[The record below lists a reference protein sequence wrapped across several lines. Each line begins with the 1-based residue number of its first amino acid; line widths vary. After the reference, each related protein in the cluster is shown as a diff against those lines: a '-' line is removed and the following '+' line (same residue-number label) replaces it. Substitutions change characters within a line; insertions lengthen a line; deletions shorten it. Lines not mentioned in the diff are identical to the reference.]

1 MTIGGTRRGY
11 FKFKEKT
18 MNVRWLAAACAAFLV
33 GNPALADDLRVGVLL
48 PLTGPSAD
56 GGRDMQRGFEI
67 ATEMQNEQGGIN
79 GRKVVLVVAD
89 AVDVKT
95 GRSEAERLIQVE
107 GAKVIMGT
115 YVSAI
120 AFAASEVAER
130 AGTFYWE
137 VNSVADAI
145 TERGFKHT
153 FRPSI
158 KGSNVGQVGIDFI
171 KGELAPKLSIAPD
184 KLRLVIVFEDSIFGS
199 TAAKAIEQYAKNAG
213 VPVIE
218 SVSYN
223 RSSND
228 LSSVV
233 LRARSARPDVVFI
246 ASYIPDG
253 TLFLK
258 QSKQMGLRPKAI
270 FTYGVF
276 NDMNV
281 KEALGEDIEN
291 LFCVSWPAGGVEPE
305 KLTAEAGREYASFS
319 ARFKERY
326 KVDRVPQFSAAAFA
340 GATALYRE
348 VLAKAPSLD
357 PGALRTAAL
366 AVDVPEGSS
375 AYGFGIKFGPDG
387 QNQRSY
393 NVTWQWQGGQPSI
406 VWPARL
412 ATRPPNFDR
421 PLGR

>member
-1 MTIGGTRRGY
+1 M
-11 FKFKEKT
+11 KT
-18 MNVRWLAAACAAFLV
+18 RWLAVACFALAMTGAAA
-33 GNPALADDLRVGVLL
+33 ADDLRIGVLL
-48 PLTGPSAD
+48 PLTGPSSD

-67 ATEMQNEQGGIN
+67 ATEMQNDQGGVN
-79 GRKVVLVVAD
+79 GRKVTLVTAD
-89 AVDVKT
+89 AADVKT

-120 AFAASEVAER
+120 AFAATEVAER
-130 AGTFYWE
+130 ARVFYWE

-145 TERGFKHT
+145 TDRGFKYT

-158 KGSNVGQVGIDFI
+158 KGSNVGQVGVDFI
-171 KGELAPKLSIAPD
+171 KGELAPKLGIAPD
-184 KLRLVIVFEDSIFGS
+184 KLRLVIVSEDSIFGS
-199 TAAKAIEQYAKNAG
+199 TAAKAIEQYAKGANMQ
-213 VPVIE
+213 VVE

-223 RSSND
+223 RASND

-281 KEALGEDIEN
+281 KEALGDDIEN

-305 KLTAEAGREYASFS
+305 KLTPEAGRDYAAFS
-319 ARFKERY
+319 SRFKDRF

-340 GATALYRE
+340 GASTLYRQ

-357 PGALRTAAL
+357 ADALRKSAL
-366 AVDVPEGSS
+366 AVDVPDGSS

-387 QNQRSY
+387 QNERSH
-393 NVTWQWQGGQPSI
+393 NVVWQWQAGTPSI
-406 VWPARL
+406 VWPAQL
-412 ATRPPNFDR
+412 ATRPPSFER

>member
-1 MTIGGTRRGY
+1 MKIS
-11 FKFKEKT
+11 
-18 MNVRWLAAACAAFLV
+18 WLTAACAAL
-33 GNPALADDLRVGVLL
+33 ALTGAASAEDLRVGVLL
-48 PLTGPSAD
+48 PLTGPSSD

-67 ATEMQNEQGGIN
+67 ATEMQNEQGGVN
-79 GRKVVLVVAD
+79 GRKIALVAAD

-120 AFAASEVAER
+120 AFAATEVAER
-130 AGTFYWE
+130 ARAFYWE

-145 TERGFKHT
+145 TERGFKYT

-158 KGSNVGQVGIDFI
+158 KGSNVGQVGVDFI

-184 KLRLVIVFEDSIFGS
+184 KLRLAIVWEDSIFGS

-213 VPVIE
+213 VPVVE

-223 RSSND
+223 RTSND

-281 KEALGEDIEN
+281 KEALGDDIEN

-305 KLTAEAGREYASFS
+305 KLTPEAGREYEAFS
-319 ARFKERY
+319 SRFKERY

-340 GATALYRE
+340 GANVLYRE
-348 VLAKAPSLD
+348 VIAKSPSLD
-357 PGALRTAAL
+357 ADALRTAAL
-366 AVDVPEGSS
+366 AVDVPEGAS
-375 AYGFGIKFGPDG
+375 AYGFGVKFGPDG

-393 NVTWQWQGGQPSI
+393 NVVWQWQAGRPSI

-412 ATRPPNFDR
+412 ATRPPSFEP

>member
-1 MTIGGTRRGY
+1 MKIRS
-11 FKFKEKT
+11 
-18 MNVRWLAAACAAFLV
+18 LAAACAAL
-33 GNPALADDLRVGVLL
+33 ALMGTAHAKEDLRVGVLL

-67 ATEMQNEQGGIN
+67 ATEMRNEQGGVN
-79 GRKVVLVVAD
+79 GQKVILIAAD
-89 AVDVKT
+89 AIDVKT

-107 GAKVIMGT
+107 GAKIIMGT

-120 AFAASEVAER
+120 AFAATEVAER
-130 AGTFYWE
+130 ARTFYWE

-145 TERGFKHT
+145 TERGFKYT

-171 KGELAPKLSIAPD
+171 KGQLAPKLSIAPD
-184 KLRLVIVFEDSIFGS
+184 KLRLAIVFEDSIFGS
-199 TAAKAIEQYAKNAG
+199 TAAKAVEQYAKNAG
-213 VPVIE
+213 VPVVE
-218 SVSYN
+218 SISYN

-258 QSKQMGLRPKAI
+258 QSKQMGLKPKAI

-281 KEALGEDIEN
+281 REALGEEIEN

-305 KLTAEAGREYASFS
+305 KLTPEVGREYEAFA

-340 GATALYRE
+340 GATALYRD
-348 VLAKAPSLD
+348 VLAKSASLD
-357 PGALRTAAL
+357 ADDLRSAAL
-366 AVDVPEGSS
+366 AVDVPDGSS

-393 NVTWQWQGGQPSI
+393 NVVWQWQAGTPSI

-412 ATRPPNFDR
+412 ATRPPSFER
-421 PLGR
+421 PLGP